1 MSELD
6 IYRRQGF
13 GKESGFGDRPALLVV
28 DFVNGFTDP
37 DQFGGGN
44 ILDAVTNTKAL
55 LAKAREASL
64 PVAFT
69 RVVYAADGSDAGVFC
84 LKVPALRSLTEDA
97 PESQVVS
104 DLAPARGE
112 HVVCRIQPSAFFGTG
127 LAEKLVAHHVDTVL
141 VAGCTTSGCVRASV
155 VDSMSHNFR
164 TVVVTDCVGDR
175 AEAPHQAS
183 LFDMGQKYADLMT
196 SDEVMGRLDLIA

>member
-13 GKESGFGDRPALLVV
+13 GKESGFGDRPALLLV

>member
-69 RVVYAADGSDAGVFC
+69 RVVYVADGSDAGVFC

>member
-28 DFVNGFTDP
+28 DFVNGVTDP

-127 LAEKLVAHHVDTVL
+127 LADWLVAHHVDTVL